1 LPEEDSTV
9 KYKFLVVV
17 LTILMAAPFVLATES
32 DSTSRAKEAATAWL
46 ALVDSGKYAES
57 WDAASSYFKG
67 AITKDDWTRALGS
80 VRSPLGKVKSRKLKS
95 ADFTRTL
102 PGAPDGQYVVIQ
114 YETEFENKAAS
125 VETITP
131 ALDKDGSWKV
141 SGYYIK

>member
-1 LPEEDSTV
+1 M
-9 KYKFLVVV
+9 KHIFFAVV
-17 LTILMAAPFVLATES
+17 LTIFIASPFARAAES
-32 DSTSRAKEAATAWL
+32 DSVSKAKAAATAWL
-46 ALVDSGKYAES
+46 ALVDGGKYVES
-57 WDAASSYFKG
+57 WDAASTYFKG
-67 AITKDDWTRALGS
+67 AITKDDWTKALGS

-114 YETEFENKAAS
+114 YDTEFENKAAS